1 MAMGE
6 YNGDHQTIL
15 SAKYYATFRTLLDMV
30 LSLNLCTTRVTY
42 LKQVLVYTGDSHQE
56 YGLWGSI
63 RCNDEQGPGECCCM
77 LLPRANMR
85 EGVKHRFCTSVSL
98 SVFLSVNFSVW

>member
-1 MAMGE
+1 MV

-42 LKQVLVYTGDSHQE
+42 LKQVLVYTGESHQE
-56 YGLWGSI
+56 YGEVYAVMMSKARGNVAVCCYPAPTCAKGLSI
-63 RCNDEQGPGECCCM
+63 GFVR
-77 LLPRANMR
+77 
-85 EGVKHRFCTSVSL
+85 L
-98 SVFLSVNFSVW
+98 SVCLSSCLLVFQSGEKLF